1 MRRHGFLP
9 GMVMLALL
17 TEVLVLTGCATKQ
30 FTRNELKPLETNLSV
45 RLDSEEKSVAD
56 LQKNTKDLSQHLNAV
71 EKKTNDNASTIA
83 RATVDLAKEIARV
96 DEKATEAAS
105 SARNAQ
111 SSADK
116 ANAAANSALA
126 SLDALMRNRNNYDL
140 VTEKYILFQFNSSN
154 LREDFDVQLNEIAM
168 LVKGNPDAFIV
179 LEGHTDSVG
188 DATYNI
194 QLGEKRNDV
203 VMRYL
208 IVGQGVPVDKVFKTS
223 FGKDQPVAPNDS
235 EDGREKNRSVVVR
248 VYRAR
253 SATAAAR

>member
-1 MRRHGFLP
+1 
-9 GMVMLALL
+9 MLALL

-45 RLDSEEKSVAD
+45 RLDSEEKSVAN
-56 LQKNTKDLSQHLNAV
+56 LEKNTKELSEHLNAV
-71 EKKTNDNASTIA
+71 EKKTNDNTATIT

-96 DEKATEAAS
+96 DEKATDAAN

-154 LREDFDVQLNEIAM
+154 LREDFDVPLNEIAM
-168 LVKGNPDAFIV
+168 LLKGNPDAFVV

-188 DATYNI
+188 DAAYNV

-223 FGKDQPVAPNDS
+223 FGKDQPVASNDS
-235 EDGREKNRSVVVR
+235 EEGREKNRSVLVR

-253 SATAAAR
+253 GAIAAGR